1 MNAIQQLLGALP
13 AETDGALLESEVNRR
28 YFTGFPASDG
38 VLLLARGG
46 ASFLTDS
53 RYTEAARRVILEMPV
68 VDIAQ
73 LGSEMERLG
82 MQRIALEAERL
93 SVARHH
99 RLCERY
105 AEKTFV
111 CDGTLDSAVDALR
124 MLKHTDELASIRAAQ
139 RIAEQAL
146 ERILPLLK
154 SGKSE
159 KELAALLDYTMLQLG
174 ADALSFETILVS
186 GCNSALPHGVPG
198 ERIPQA
204 GDMIT
209 LDFGAIKNGYHSDMT
224 RTVALGKANAR
235 QRAVYATVKAA
246 QEKALCTLH
255 PGVLCSAVDA
265 AAREHIAA
273 AGYGQ
278 YFGHGTGHGVGLEIH
293 EAPSVS
299 AKSSHALAPG
309 NVITVEPGIYL
320 PGEFGVRI
328 EDMAV
333 ITEDGYENLTSC
345 PKDLLEI

>member
-1 MNAIQQLLGALP
+1 MNATAQLLAALP
-13 AETDGALLESEVNRR
+13 SETDGALIESEVNRR

-38 VLLLARGG
+38 VLLLARSG

-53 RYTEAARRVILEMPV
+53 RYTEAARRAISDMPV
-68 VDIAQ
+68 ADIAQ

-82 MQRIALEAERL
+82 MQTIALEAERL
-93 SVARHH
+93 SVARHR
-99 RLCERY
+99 RLCEKY

-111 CDGTLDSAVDALR
+111 CDGALDSAIDALR
-124 MLKHTDELASIRAAQ
+124 MVKRADELASIRMAQ
-139 RIAEQAL
+139 RIAEQAFAQ
-146 ERILPLLK
+146 ILPQLR

-174 ADALSFETILVS
+174 ADGISFETILVS

-209 LDFGAIKNGYHSDMT
+209 LDFGAIKNGCHSDMT
-224 RTVALGKANAR
+224 RTVALGKADAR
-235 QRAVYATVKAA
+235 QRAVYATVRAA
-246 QEKALCTLH
+246 QEKALDAMR

-278 YFGHGTGHGVGLEIH
+278 HFGHGTGHGVGLEIH

-299 AKSSHALAPG
+299 AKSSHALTPG

-333 ITEDGYENLTSC
+333 ITEDGCENLTHC